1 MANVEF
7 GRRTFLAGAGM
18 FAAAVSADAAK
29 GTSAPKP
36 EVNPLVYPCR
46 PLKAELSRE
55 YTMVVLG
62 AGGRGNVYSR
72 YGKMF
77 PGSVKVVGVADL
89 IPFRRNQMTKN
100 WNIPDERRF
109 NDYRDCLNAGKLADI
124 ALVTLPDALHY
135 DAVLKALD
143 LGYDV
148 LVEKP
153 MAQSAKECLE
163 MLAKQRETKRIVGV
177 GHVLRYA
184 PYYEAIKSAID
195 RGLLG
200 ELLCIQHAELVEKYH
215 MSHSFVRGNWR
226 NSKESTPMIVSKCC
240 HDLDIL
246 RWFIGKPCKNVSAEG
261 KLSFFVPANRPKGAP
276 ANCFAGCP
284 HVDSCIF
291 AAQKMYVR
299 KGYMGHHLD
308 LVRGE
313 PEDVRIAKVKNS
325 PYSRCVFACD
335 NDVPDHYA
343 ATLEFEGGV
352 TVAFS
357 YEGLGTRGE
366 RVTRIMGTKG
376 TIEGNGGEFRLT
388 DLVTGR
394 VWTWNMKVQ
403 EVVDRSHGHGGGDMR
418 LFRDFLLAVD
428 KRDEKLLTSSLAAS
442 VDSHV
447 IGFACE
453 KSRLEGVKV
462 HL

>member
-1 MANVEF
+1 MANVEL

-18 FAAAVSADAAK
+18 FAAAVSAGTAK
-29 GTSAPKP
+29 DAPKP
-36 EVNPLVYPCR
+36 EKNPLVYPDR
-46 PLKAELSRE
+46 PIRAELSRE

-72 YGKMF
+72 YGKLF
-77 PGSVKVVGVADL
+77 PGTVKVVGVADL

-100 WNIPDERRF
+100 WNIPAERRF
-109 NDYRDCLNAGKLADI
+109 NDYRDCLKAGKLADI

-153 MAQSAKECLE
+153 MAQSAQECLE

-184 PYYEAIKSAID
+184 PYYVAIKSAID

-200 ELLCIQHAELVEKYH
+200 DLLCIQHAELVEKYH

-226 NSKESTPMIVSKCC
+226 NSKESTPMIISKCC
-240 HDLDIL
+240 HDLDIM
-246 RWFIGKPCKNVSAEG
+246 RWFIGKPCKTVSAEG

-284 HVDSCIF
+284 YVDSCIF

-299 KGYMGHHLD
+299 NGYMGHHLD

-313 PEDVRIAKVKNS
+313 PADVRIAKVKNS

-343 ATLEFEGGV
+343 ATLGFEGGV

-357 YEGLGTRGE
+357 YEGLGTRGA
-366 RVTRIMGTKG
+366 RITRIMGTKG
-376 TIEGNGGEFRLT
+376 TLEGDGQEFRLT

-394 VWTWNMKVQ
+394 VLTWNMKVQ
-403 EVVDRSHGHGGGDMR
+403 EVVDRSHGHGGGDLR
-418 LFRDFLLAVD
+418 LFRDFLMAVD
-428 KRDEKLLTSSLAAS
+428 KHDESLLTSSLAAS

-447 IGFACE
+447 IGYACE
-453 KSRLEGVKV
+453 KSRLEGIKV
-462 HL
+462 RL

>member
-1 MANVEF
+1 MVNAEF
-7 GRRTFLAGAGM
+7 SRRTFLTGAGM
-18 FAAAVSADAAK
+18 FAAAVSTGTAK
-29 GTSAPKP
+29 GAPSPEK
-36 EVNPLVYPCR
+36 EVNPLAYPCR
-46 PLKAELSRE
+46 PVKAELSRE

-62 AGGRGNVYSR
+62 AGGRGNVYAR

-89 IPFRRNQMTKN
+89 IPFRRNQMAKR
-100 WNIPDERRF
+100 WNVPEARRF
-109 NDYRDCLNAGKLADI
+109 NDYRDCLKAGKIADI

-135 DAVLKALD
+135 DAVIKALD

-153 MAQSAKECLE
+153 MAQSAQECLG
-163 MLAKQRETKRIVGV
+163 MLARQRETRRIVGV

-200 ELLCIQHAELVEKYH
+200 DLLCIQHTELVEKYH

-226 NSKESTPMIVSKCC
+226 NSKLSTPMILSKCC

-261 KLSFFVPANRPKGAP
+261 RLGFFTSANRPKGAP
-276 ANCFAGCP
+276 TNCFAGCP
-284 HVDSCIF
+284 HADSCIF

-299 KGYMGHHLD
+299 DGYMGHHLD

-313 PEDVRIAKVKNS
+313 RTEVRIAKVRNS

-357 YEGLGTRGE
+357 YEGLATRGE
-366 RVTRIMGTKG
+366 RITRIMGSKG

-394 VWTWNMKVQ
+394 VSTWNMKVQ
-403 EVVDRSHGHGGGDMR
+403 EVVDRSHGHGGGDLR
-418 LFRDFLLAVD
+418 LFRDFLMAVD

>member
-1 MANVEF
+1 
-7 GRRTFLAGAGM
+7 M
-18 FAAAVSADAAK
+18 FAAAVSVGTAK
-29 GTSAPKP
+29 GASAPKP
-36 EVNPLVYPCR
+36 EVNPLAYPCR
-46 PLKAELSRE
+46 PVKAELSRE

-62 AGGRGNVYSR
+62 AGGRGNVYAR

-89 IPFRRNQMTKN
+89 IPFRRNRMAKS
-100 WNIPDERRF
+100 WNVPAARRF
-109 NDYRDCLNAGKLADI
+109 NDYRDCLKAGKIADI
-124 ALVTLPDALHY
+124 ALVTLPDALHH

-153 MAQSAKECLE
+153 MAQSAQECLE
-163 MLAKQRETKRIVGV
+163 MLAKQRETRRIVGV

-200 ELLCIQHAELVEKYH
+200 NLLCIQHTELVEKYH

-226 NSKESTPMIVSKCC
+226 NSKLSTPMILSKCC

-261 KLSFFVPANRPKGAP
+261 RLGFFTSANRPKGAP
-276 ANCFAGCP
+276 TNCFAGCP
-284 HVDSCIF
+284 HADSCIF

-299 KGYMGHHLD
+299 DSYMGHHLD

-313 PEDVRIAKVKNS
+313 RTDVRIAKVKNS

-357 YEGLGTRGE
+357 YEGLATRGE
-366 RVTRIMGTKG
+366 RITRIMGSKG
-376 TIEGNGGEFRLT
+376 TIEGNGSEFRLT

-394 VWTWNMKVQ
+394 VSTWNMKVQ
-403 EVVDRSHGHGGGDMR
+403 EVVDRSHGHGGGDLR
-418 LFRDFLLAVD
+418 LFRDFLMAVD
-428 KRDEKLLTSSLAAS
+428 KHDEKLLTSSLAAS